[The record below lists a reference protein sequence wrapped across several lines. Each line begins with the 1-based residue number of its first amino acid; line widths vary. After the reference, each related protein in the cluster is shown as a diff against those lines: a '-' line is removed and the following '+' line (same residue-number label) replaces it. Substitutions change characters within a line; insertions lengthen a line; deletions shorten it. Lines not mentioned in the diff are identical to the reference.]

1 MVLLGEEAE
10 SGLDADELDGS
21 GGVSKQPSL
30 ALSPKR
36 GWLKEGARGRGLNP
50 CFCGIGVKPVGC
62 LDSGPLGGT
71 IFCEGRSLEDG
82 LLEVVSFRIGGCCEA
97 LERTGRR
104 LGGEAESKADRS
116 KLLVSRG
123 RGLKF
128 AF

>member
-1 MVLLGEEAE
+1 MVLLREEAE

-21 GGVSKQPSL
+21 GGVSKWPSL
-30 ALSPKR
+30 AFSLNR
-36 GWLKEGARGRGLNP
+36 GWLIEGARGRGLKP

-62 LDSGPLGGT
+62 LDSYSIDST
-71 IFCEGRSLEDG
+71 IFREGRSLENE
-82 LLEVVSFRIGGCCEA
+82 LVSCRIEHCCGA
-97 LERTGRR
+97 LERTGRHF
-104 LGGEAESKADRS
+104 GGEAESKADRS